1 MKVASLWGMAM
12 MKEVLSSGYTEER
25 THRRLFADMVGSFFK
40 VHSLVHLHCCQEDR
54 SGKGCFS

>member
-12 MKEVLSSGYTEER
+12 MEVLSSGYTEER
-25 THRRLFADMVGSFFK
+25 THGTLFADTVGSFLN

-54 SGKGCFS
+54 SG